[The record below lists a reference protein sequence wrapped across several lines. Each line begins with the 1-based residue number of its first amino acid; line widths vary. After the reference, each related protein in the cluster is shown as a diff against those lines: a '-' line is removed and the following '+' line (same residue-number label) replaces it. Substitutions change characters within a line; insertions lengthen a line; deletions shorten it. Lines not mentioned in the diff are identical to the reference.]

1 MKQLKEICIC
11 TVPYMT
17 AAVLLF
23 PFIAIVGGSTDPF
36 MWERVDRMFYFICI
50 VGFGSALLS
59 RLLYVSKSEQ

>member
-1 MKQLKEICIC
+1 MKEAKEILVCI
-11 TVPYMT
+11 VPYMV
-17 AAVLLF
+17 AAMLLY

-59 RLLYVSKSEQ
+59 RLLYTSKAGK